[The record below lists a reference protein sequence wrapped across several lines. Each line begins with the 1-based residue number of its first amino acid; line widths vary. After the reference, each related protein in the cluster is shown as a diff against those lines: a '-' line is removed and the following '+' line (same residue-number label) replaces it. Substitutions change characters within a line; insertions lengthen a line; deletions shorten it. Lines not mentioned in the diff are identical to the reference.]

1 MKLTQDEYFNMV
13 IGGQYKG
20 YELASMMSQD
30 TVSDSLW
37 VLFYVLYDPSETS
50 RRTVRRQNLFNIYK
64 SLPEH
69 LIKYIKNAVKTKE
82 LDVSILR
89 KIDALIKLY
98 KD

>member
-1 MKLTQDEYFNMV
+1 MKLTQDEYFDMV
-13 IGGQYKG
+13 IGGQYKS
-20 YELASMMSQD
+20 YELSSMMVQD
-30 TVSDSLW
+30 NVSDSLW
-37 VLFYVLYDPSETS
+37 VLFYVLYDIREMSISAS
-50 RRTVRRQNLFNIYK
+50 RKHLYNIYK

-89 KIDALIKLY
+89 KIYALIKLY

>member
-1 MKLTQDEYFNMV
+1 MKLTPDEYFNIV

-20 YELASMMSQD
+20 YELSSMMTQD
-30 TVSDSLW
+30 KVADSLW
-37 VLFYVLYDPSETS
+37 VLFYVLYSPSAEA
-50 RRTVRRQNLFNIYK
+50 VRYSNENLFNIYK

-89 KIDALIKLY
+89 KIEALIKLY